1 MSLERPR
8 SYAILSDSFQALI
21 LAHNK
26 RIVYSD
32 ILDRTA
38 GLIFMGTPHR
48 GSDKAKWASMLK
60 ELLNTVGV
68 GSSTQ
73 LLADLKRQSRT
84 LVQINSDFVERGAKI
99 LRILSFYEM
108 YTTEGLMSRVCIPL
122 PFI

>member
-1 MSLERPR
+1 
-8 SYAILSDSFQALI
+8 

-60 ELLNTVGV
+60 ELFNTVGV

-122 PFI
+122 SLI